1 MLPLRPSQSV
11 ERFPVQSV
19 VVISVFVLAHLLA
32 YVLPES
38 NRSVFLEQSSLSALS
53 SHPIESFLLSIFYH
67 ESVFALWMSS
77 LYLWC
82 FTPRLFEKR
91 NIFLVL
97 SLSLTATALSSYLY
111 LGYHGPKAVAPLLL
125 AQTFVSALL
134 GVAMRSE
141 IWGMVTT
148 LVFGPKLFQV
158 FEVPSYVLLF
168 FWVFYMMLGNLF
180 MAPVFAEAPTIYFLP
195 LVAFI
200 AAFLLET
207 FALWIQSKISKKL

>member
-1 MLPLRPSQSV
+1 
-11 ERFPVQSV
+11 
-19 VVISVFVLAHLLA
+19 
-32 YVLPES
+32 
-38 NRSVFLEQSSLSALS
+38 
-53 SHPIESFLLSIFYH
+53 
-67 ESVFALWMSS
+67 MSC

-91 NIFLVL
+91 NVPLVL
-97 SLSLTATALSSYLY
+97 TLSLLATGLSAYLY

-125 AQTFVSALL
+125 GQTFVSALL
-134 GVAMRSE
+134 GVAMRTE

-168 FWVFYMMLGNLF
+168 FWFFYMMLGNLF

-195 LVAFI
+195 LIAFI
-200 AAFLLET
+200 SGFLLESL
-207 FALWIQSKISKKL
+207 ALGLRSQWLKRS